1 MRTVV
6 RGMHERGVSEKRC
19 IQGHAAVRAIALAVR
34 SVGDHVMTDFN
45 ADRRRIITGVAGA
58 TLLSILSP
66 FARSA
71 GVDYPFTLGVASG
84 DPVPDGFVI
93 WTRLAPKPVTPT
105 GDGGLT
111 KPVEVRWKIASDA
124 AMTRIVRSGQ
134 TTAHARFAHSVHV
147 EASGL
152 QPGRPYWY
160 QFESLGA
167 QSPVGQA
174 CTAPPATAMVAARFG
189 FVSCS
194 HWEAGYFSAYRH
206 LAAERPDLVFFL
218 GDYIYEMNA
227 SSEKIQFPRRHATPD
242 PMDLSGYRNRYAQYK
257 TDPDLQALHAC
268 APSVV
273 TWDDHE
279 VQNDYAA
286 QWSQDPGVSVESFLR
301 RRAAAYQA
309 FYEHMPLR
317 ASSLPKGPDMRIYR
331 NLDYGRL
338 ARFHV
343 LDGRQYRSEQPCIP
357 ASGSH
362 KGYVARGDCADLT
375 DPKRTMLGWE
385 QEAWLDRSF
394 AQSPG
399 QWNVIAQ
406 DLLVAPLIQRNP
418 GTQELG
424 RWTDGWD
431 GYMTTR
437 ERMLASLQR
446 HQTRNPVF
454 WGGDIHSFWTTDLH
468 ADAGNPD
475 SAVIATEFVGT
486 SVTSG
491 GPPFEAFNSIL
502 GLNPHVK
509 FFESRQRGY
518 VAVDLTEHQMSARFQ
533 VVSDVLDPAASV
545 STLKRFLVAAG
556 KAGAM
561 EG

>member
-1 MRTVV
+1 
-6 RGMHERGVSEKRC
+6 
-19 IQGHAAVRAIALAVR
+19 
-34 SVGDHVMTDFN
+34 
-45 ADRRRIITGVAGA
+45 
-58 TLLSILSP
+58 
-66 FARSA
+66 
-71 GVDYPFTLGVASG
+71 
-84 DPVPDGFVI
+84 
-93 WTRLAPKPVTPT
+93 
-105 GDGGLT
+105 
-111 KPVEVRWKIASDA
+111 
-124 AMTRIVRSGQ
+124 
-134 TTAHARFAHSVHV
+134 
-147 EASGL
+147 
-152 QPGRPYWY
+152 
-160 QFESLGA
+160 SLGA

-174 CTAPPATAMVAARFG
+174 CTAPPATAMTAARFG

-218 GDYIYEMNA
+218 GDYIYEANVSPA
-227 SSEKIQFPRRHATPD
+227 KTQFPRRHATSD
-242 PMDLSGYRNRYAQYK
+242 PMDLAGYRNRYAQYK

-286 QWSQDPGVSVESFLR
+286 QWSQDPGVPVESFLR

-331 NLDYGRL
+331 ALDYGRL

-343 LDGRQYRSEQPCIP
+343 LDGRQYRSEQACIQ
-357 ASGSH
+357 ANGSRR
-362 KGYVARGDCADLT
+362 GYVAPSDCPDL
-375 DPKRTMLGWE
+375 
-385 QEAWLDRSF
+385 
-394 AQSPG
+394 
-399 QWNVIAQ
+399 
-406 DLLVAPLIQRNP
+406 DLLVAPLEQRNLK
-418 GTQELG
+418 TQALG
-424 RWTDGWD
+424 HWTDGWD
-431 GYMTTR
+431 GYAATR

-475 SAVIATEFVGT
+475 SAVVATEFVGT
-486 SVTSG
+486 SITSG
-491 GPPFEAFNSIL
+491 GPPFDAFNSIL

-509 FFESRQRGY
+509 FFDSRQRGY
-518 VAVDLTEHQMSARFQ
+518 VAVDLSEQQMLTRFQ

-545 STLKRFLVAAG
+545 STLKRFAVEAG
-556 KAGAM
+556 KAGVVPV
-561 EG
+561 

>member
-1 MRTVV
+1 M
-6 RGMHERGVSEKRC
+6 S
-19 IQGHAAVRAIALAVR
+19 
-34 SVGDHVMTDFN
+34 DFN
-45 ADRRRIITGVAGA
+45 PDRRRIITGVAGA

-71 GVDYPFTLGVASG
+71 GIDYPFTLGVASG
-84 DPVPDGFVI
+84 DPLPDGFVI
-93 WTRLAPKPVTPT
+93 WTRLAPQVITPT
-105 GDGGLT
+105 GDGGLS

-134 TTAHARFAHSVHV
+134 ATAHSRFAHSVHV
-147 EASGL
+147 EVSGL

-174 CTAPPATAMVAARFG
+174 CTAPPATAMAAARFG

-218 GDYIYEMNA
+218 GDYIYEANVSPA
-227 SSEKIQFPRRHATPD
+227 NTQFPRRHATSD
-242 PMDLSGYRNRYAQYK
+242 PMDLAGYRNRYAQYK

-286 QWSQDPGVSVESFLR
+286 QWSQDPGVPVESFLR

-317 ASSLPKGPDMRIYR
+317 AGSLPKGPDMRIYR
-331 NLDYGRL
+331 HLDYGRL

-362 KGYVARGDCADLT
+362 KGYVARSDCPDLA

-406 DLLVAPLIQRNP
+406 DLLVAPLTQRNLK
-418 GTQELG
+418 TQELG

-437 ERMLASLQR
+437 ERMLGSLQR

-475 SAVIATEFVGT
+475 SAVVATEFVGT

-491 GPPFEAFNSIL
+491 GPPFDAFNSIL

-509 FFESRQRGY
+509 FFDSRQRGY
-518 VAVDLTEHQMSARFQ
+518 VAVDLSEQQMLTRFQ

-545 STLKRFLVAAG
+545 STLKRFAVEAG
-556 KAGAM
+556 KAGAVPV
-561 EG
+561 

>member
-1 MRTVV
+1 
-6 RGMHERGVSEKRC
+6 
-19 IQGHAAVRAIALAVR
+19 
-34 SVGDHVMTDFN
+34 MTDFN
-45 ADRRRIITGVAGA
+45 PDRRRIITGVAGA

-84 DPVPDGFVI
+84 DPLPDGFVI
-93 WTRLAPKPVTPT
+93 WTRLAPQVMTAT
-105 GDGGLT
+105 GDGGLK

-124 AMTRIVRSGQ
+124 AMTRVVRTGQ
-134 TTAHARFAHSVHV
+134 ATAQPRFAHSVHIEV
-147 EASGL
+147 GGL

-167 QSPVGQA
+167 QSAVGQA
-174 CTAPPATAMVAARFG
+174 CTAPLATAMVSARFG

-206 LAAERPDLVFFL
+206 LAAERPDMVFFL
-218 GDYIYEMNA
+218 GDYIYEMNV
-227 SSEKIQFPRRHATPD
+227 SPTNIQFPRRHATSD
-242 PMDLSGYRNRYAQYK
+242 PMDLAAYRNRYAQYK

-268 APSVV
+268 APSVA

-286 QWSQDPGVSVESFLR
+286 QWSQDPNVPVDSFLR

-343 LDGRQYRSEQPCIP
+343 LDGRQYRSEQACIQ
-357 ASGSH
+357 ANGSRR
-362 KGYVARGDCADLT
+362 GYVAPRDCPDLS

-394 AQSPG
+394 AESPG

-406 DLLVAPLIQRNP
+406 DLLVAPLEQRNLK
-418 GTQELG
+418 TQALG
-424 RWTDGWD
+424 HWTDGWD
-431 GYMTTR
+431 GYAATR
-437 ERMLASLQR
+437 ERILASLQR
-446 HQTRNPVF
+446 QQTRNPVF

-475 SAVIATEFVGT
+475 SAVVATEFVGT

-491 GPPFEAFNSIL
+491 GPPFDAFNSIL

-509 FFESRQRGY
+509 FFDSRQRGY
-518 VAVDLTEHQMSARFQ
+518 VAVDLSEQQMLTRFQ

-545 STLKRFLVAAG
+545 STLKRFAVEAG
-556 KAGAM
+556 KAGAVS
-561 EG
+561 G

>member
-1 MRTVV
+1 MY
-6 RGMHERGVSEKRC
+6 ERGVSEKRC
-19 IQGHAAVRAIALAVR
+19 VQEHVAVRTVALGIR
-34 SVGDHVMTDFN
+34 IVGGRVMTDFN
-45 ADRRRIITGVAGA
+45 PDRRRIITGVAGA

-84 DPVPDGFVI
+84 DPLPDGFVI
-93 WTRLAPKPVTPT
+93 WTRLVPKVMTPS
-105 GDGGLT
+105 GDGGLN

-124 AMTRIVRSGQ
+124 AMAHVVRTGQ
-134 TTAHARFAHSVHV
+134 ATAHPRLAHSVHIEV
-147 EASGL
+147 SGL

-167 QSPVGQA
+167 QSAVGQA
-174 CTAPPATAMVAARFG
+174 CTAPLASAMVSARFG

-218 GDYIYEMNA
+218 GDYIYESNA
-227 SSEKIQFPRRHATPD
+227 SKKSPAARSHATSE
-242 PMDLSGYRNRYAQYK
+242 PMDLAGYRNRYAQYK

-268 APSVV
+268 APSVA

-286 QWSQDPGVSVESFLR
+286 QWSQDPGVPVDSFLR

-343 LDGRQYRSEQPCIP
+343 LDGRQYRSEQPCIQ
-357 ASGSH
+357 ANGSRQGH
-362 KGYVARGDCADLT
+362 VAPSKCTDPR
-375 DPKRTMLGWE
+375 DPKRTMLGWQ

-394 AQSPG
+394 ARSPG

-406 DLLVAPLIQRNP
+406 DLLVAPLKQRDPN
-418 GTQELG
+418 TQELG
-424 RWTDGWD
+424 HWTDGWD

-446 HQTRNPVF
+446 HRTRNPVF

-468 ADAGNPD
+468 ADADNPD
-475 SAVIATEFVGT
+475 SAVVATEFVGT
-486 SVTSG
+486 SVTSS
-491 GPPFEAFNSIL
+491 GPSFDAFNSIL

-509 FFESRQRGY
+509 FFDSRQRGY
-518 VAVDLTEHQMSARFQ
+518 VAVDLSEQQMLTRFQ

-545 STLKRFLVAAG
+545 STLKRFTVEAG
-556 KAGAM
+556 KAGAVP
-561 EG
+561 G